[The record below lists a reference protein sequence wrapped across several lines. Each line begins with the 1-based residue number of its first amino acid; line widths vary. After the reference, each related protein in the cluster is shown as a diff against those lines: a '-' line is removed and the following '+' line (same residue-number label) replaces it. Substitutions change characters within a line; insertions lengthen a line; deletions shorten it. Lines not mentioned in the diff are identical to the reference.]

1 MCFGNSLMEAQLQRR
16 ATYRGGEPSPGKMFV
31 RICPADWSD
40 QELSE
45 LRRVERVLQLADLA
59 IEISC
64 GLSDEG
70 DPWCVISRMGSSKV
84 LAHFARIEG
93 TYVGHWEG
101 LNSTR
106 SSDRLDDLSDH
117 FLRSCSKVSM
127 F

>member
-1 MCFGNSLMEAQLQRR
+1 LQIR
-16 ATYRGGEPSPGKMFV
+16 ATYRGKERSPGKMFV

-40 QELSE
+40 KELSE
-45 LRRVERVLQLADLA
+45 LRRVERALQLADLA
-59 IEISC
+59 IEMSC

-70 DPWCVISRMGSSKV
+70 DPWCVIFRMGSNKV
-84 LAHFARIEG
+84 LAHFARING

-101 LNSTR
+101 FNGTR
-106 SSDRLDDLSDH
+106 SSDCLDDLSDR

>member
-1 MCFGNSLMEAQLQRR
+1 MRNLQGRS
-16 ATYRGGEPSPGKMFV
+16 TYRVREPSPGGVFM

-40 QELSE
+40 SELSE

-70 DPWCVISRMGSSKV
+70 DPWCVISRRGSNKV
-84 LAHFARIEG
+84 LAHFARIDG
-93 TYVGHWEG
+93 TCVGHWEG
-101 LNSTR
+101 FSGIR
-106 SSDRLDDLSDH
+106 SSDCLHDLSDC
-117 FLRSCSKVSM
+117 FMKSRAKASM

>member
-1 MCFGNSLMEAQLQRR
+1 MQRR
-16 ATYRGGEPSPGKMFV
+16 ATGEPSPGKMFV
-31 RICPADWSD
+31 RLCPADWTD

-84 LAHFARIEG
+84 LAHFARIDG

-101 LNSTR
+101 FSGTR